1 MGLYKPGT
9 ITYSISGENNWIA
22 PSGVYSV
29 TVELWGG
36 GGAGG
41 YDYYTTHGG
50 SGAQGPAILTW

>member
-22 PSGVYSV
+22 PGGVYSV

-50 SGAQGPAILTW
+50 SGA